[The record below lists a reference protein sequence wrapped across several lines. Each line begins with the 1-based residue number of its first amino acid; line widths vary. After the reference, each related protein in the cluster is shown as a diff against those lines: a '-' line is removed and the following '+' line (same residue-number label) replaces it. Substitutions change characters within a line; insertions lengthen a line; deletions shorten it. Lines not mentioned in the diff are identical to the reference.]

1 MPDAAASLPP
11 GSGDGT
17 GPDGVPLP
25 AVPAPSG
32 AMPSVLAGLGVLAR
46 ADWASTPSVTLGAML
61 VDLER
66 AESVLV
72 AARSRVLAAFT
83 AQRGFEDDGQGS
95 ARSWL
100 TWQSRITRPAA
111 NAAVSWARR
120 LGEHPALA
128 DALAAGRLSVSWA
141 RQLADWSD
149 LLPAGARGQADA
161 ILAAAAANGL
171 DLAGLGRLAEEIRRR
186 TATPDTDGPDDGFGD
201 RALHLAA
208 TLGGAGRLTGDL
220 TARCAAYLA
229 AVLDTLARKAGPED
243 TRTTAQRRHD
253 ALEEACRRLLA
264 SGCLP
269 DRAGQPVHLNLQLT
283 LDQLLNGLDPHP
295 GHGPASS
302 GTGRGGPGCG
312 GPGTGTAGPG
322 SGPGWT
328 GPGGAGPGSGSG
340 GSGLT
345 AAGRR
350 RGRAGPPGAGLARR
364 RDGGAG
370 G

>member
-1 MPDAAASLPP
+1 M
-11 GSGDGT
+11 T
-17 GPDGVPLP
+17 
-25 AVPAPSG
+25 
-32 AMPSVLAGLGVLAR
+32 LAGLGVLAG
-46 ADWASTPSVTLGAML
+46 ADWAGQPSVTLGGML

-95 ARSWL
+95 ARTWL

-149 LLPAGARGQADA
+149 LLPAGARGEADA

-201 RALHLAA
+201 RALHLAT
-208 TLGGAGRLTGDL
+208 TLGGAGRITGDL

-243 TRTTAQRRHD
+243 TRTAAQRRHD
-253 ALEEACRRLLA
+253 ALEEACLRLLA

-283 LDQLLNGLDPHP
+283 LDQLLNGLTPTAPAPPRHQP
-295 GHGPASS
+295 G
-302 GTGRGGPGCG
+302 
-312 GPGTGTAGPG
+312 
-322 SGPGWT
+322 
-328 GPGGAGPGSGSG
+328 GSGS
-340 GSGLT
+340 
-345 AAGRR
+345 AAPAGRR
-350 RGRAGPPGAGLARR
+350 GRGRAGRPGAGLARR
-364 RDGGAG
+364 GGGGAG